1 MALRDDSLQRKSVG
15 VSLSKFRIGAWAREG
30 FFLAVSVR
38 CPEDRPGLNCC
49 TKEGLLYCELRG
61 SRLPE
66 VLITALVETMSAL
79 AAVLTRRK
87 EMLHTKQD
95 KDSFAEKEIIVDSPW
110 RPHVVYDLRLN
121 YFRI

>member
-1 MALRDDSLQRKSVG
+1 
-15 VSLSKFRIGAWAREG
+15 
-30 FFLAVSVR
+30 
-38 CPEDRPGLNCC
+38 
-49 TKEGLLYCELRG
+49 
-61 SRLPE
+61 LPE